1 MKSTSMWKRL
11 SAVALL
17 AATLGTGA
25 VMSGCAYGSMATAP
39 DDKIVITRQDSF
51 LFGALRKVF
60 VCKVTDGGAASCH
73 DAESP

>member
-1 MKSTSMWKRL
+1 MKR
-11 SAVALL
+11 AFAIVL
-17 AATLGTGA
+17 AASALGGGI
-25 VMSGCAYGSMATAP
+25 SGCAYGSIATAG
-39 DDKIVITRQDSF
+39 DKVVITRQDSF